1 MALQPGVPEP
11 TTTTATPV
19 VGMAARH
26 FLTLGP
32 VGPAG
37 LRALLDLAQRAKRD
51 PGAFAGALAG
61 GKVGMLFDKPSTRT
75 RISLEGAAWA
85 LGMLPVVLRPDEL
98 QVGRGETIADTARV
112 LSRYLDAVTIRTFE
126 QQRVEELAANATIPI
141 VNALTDEH
149 HPCQALAD
157 LMTLEEAFGSLAGL
171 TLAYVGDGDNV
182 CHSLI
187 EGAALGGFRLRIGCP
202 AEYEPDDAILAAA
215 REVAR
220 TTGGAIE
227 LTHDPQA
234 AVDGA
239 DAVYTDVWA
248 SMGRDAEHDAR
259 AQIFAPYRVDEALMG
274 RTAKHAIF
282 LHCLPA
288 HRGEEV
294 VDAVIDGPRSRVWDQ
309 AENRLHTSLA
319 LLYALIADDL
329 GGTRLTGDGRPIAG
343 WMPVPGGSR
352 SPVSRPARAARGR

>member
-1 MALQPGVPEP
+1 VAPNPEVPEP
-11 TTTTATPV
+11 ATTGATFAD
-19 VGMAARH
+19 GMAARH
-26 FLTLGP
+26 FLTLGA
-32 VGPAG
+32 VGPAR
-37 LRALLDLAQRAKRD
+37 LRALLDLAHRAKRD
-51 PGAFAGALAG
+51 PDAFRGALAG

-98 QVGRGETIADTARV
+98 QMGRGETIADTARV
-112 LSRYLDAVTIRTFE
+112 LSRYLDALTVRTFE
-126 QQRVEELAANATIPI
+126 QRLVTELAANATIPI

-157 LMTLEEAFGSLAGL
+157 LMTLEEAFGSLAGV

-202 AEYEPDDAILAAA
+202 AAYEPDGAILASA
-215 REVAR
+215 REAAGA
-220 TTGGAIE
+220 TGGSIE
-227 LTHDPQA
+227 LTHDPRA

-248 SMGRDAEHDAR
+248 SMGREAEHDAR

-274 RTAKHAIF
+274 GAARRAIF

-343 WMPVPGGSR
+343 WMPGPAGSR
-352 SPVSRPARAARGR
+352 APVIRPGS